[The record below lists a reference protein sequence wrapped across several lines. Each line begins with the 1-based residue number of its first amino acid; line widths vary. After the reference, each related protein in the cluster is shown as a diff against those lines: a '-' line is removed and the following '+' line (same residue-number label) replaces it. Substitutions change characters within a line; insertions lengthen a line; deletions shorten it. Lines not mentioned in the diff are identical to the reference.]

1 MKLIV
6 VDGFDQEQGQLD
18 KLTVHQ
24 QGMRHRAFSIMLGY
38 REQGQKTR
46 WLIQQR
52 ADSKY
57 HSGGLWSNSCCSH
70 PLAGEDIL
78 TTMPQRLT
86 IELGLPAT
94 EAENIELKFCGKF
107 EYQIQFDDL
116 SEHEID
122 HVYLGYLPNKIDLT
136 PNPAEVQALRWLT
149 LSEILAELSERPA
162 NWSIWMLSVAN
173 LAGDHVSSQD

>member
-24 QGMRHRAFSIMLGY
+24 QGIRHRAFSIMLGY
-38 REQGQKTR
+38 REQGQETI

-57 HSGGLWSNSCCSH
+57 HSGGLWSNTCCSH
-70 PLAGEDIL
+70 PLVGEDIL

-86 IELGLPAT
+86 IELGLPAK
-94 EAENIELKFCGKF
+94 EAEKIELKFCGKF

-122 HVYLGYLPNKIDLT
+122 HVYLGYLPNKVALA
-136 PNPAEVQALRWLT
+136 PNPEEVQDLRWLT
-149 LSEILAELSERPA
+149 LSEILAELNDQPN
-162 NWSIWMLSVAN
+162 NWSSWMLSVAN
-173 LAGDHVSSQD
+173 LVSDHDGSNN